1 MKRIKDK
8 GFMSCLCECARNV
21 IKGNVKVTPTQ
32 RKAIVKRKKLFK
44 KFVLKK
50 TSLKNKKK
58 IVQTGGFI
66 GALFGPI
73 AALLGGLLAG

>member
-1 MKRIKDK
+1 
-8 GFMSCLCECARNV
+8 MSCLCECARNV

-50 TSLKNKKK
+50 TSLKSKKK

-66 GALFGPI
+66 GALLGPI